1 MRRPL
6 RVSGVNDGIVVNHHD
21 PVTSRVH
28 IELDAIGSQL
38 DRSDERGDGVLG
50 VGLVS
55 APVRDSLG
63 AIAASAYGQ
72 AFLSVVALCWMSAK
86 L

>member
-6 RVSGVNDGIVVNHHD
+6 RVPGVDNRIVVYHHD
-21 PVTSRVH
+21 SVAGRVH
-28 IELDAIGSQL
+28 IELDAVGPELDGSDKSG
-38 DRSDERGDGVLG
+38 DRVLR
-50 VGLVS
+50 VGLVR
-55 APVRDSLG
+55 APVGDSLRR
-63 AIAASAYGQ
+63 IAASAYGQ